1 MHPTFVVMGGGQKQM
16 KTKQKVN
23 GDKTNKRFSLNGN
36 GIHLPLLDFLDLVK

>member
-23 GDKTNKRFSLNGN
+23 GDKNKQNEGGGGARGT
-36 GIHLPLLDFLDLVK
+36 K

>member
-23 GDKTNKRFSLNGN
+23 GDKTNKTRG
-36 GIHLPLLDFLDLVK
+36 GGGGARGTK